1 MLLIILSLV
10 SSALAG
16 PVLLSDT
23 SYDYFLFET
32 EWKPTNCK
40 FMNCPSAYIGEAFN
54 IHGLWPERK
63 DGNYPSN
70 CSNAPFG
77 VSSSL
82 EAELNKYWESYNGDN
97 PDFWLHE
104 WSKHGTCVSPAE
116 SCEAYLGSVVNLFL
130 AVDPQGLL
138 ATHHITPSN
147 SVSYSVS
154 AFLEAFAT
162 DVNITC
168 KCSNNV
174 CYFEKLEMCVDK
186 NLGLMNCTRKSTNC
200 GTMLILPVS

>member
-1 MLLIILSLV
+1 MLLIFAGLV
-10 SSALAG
+10 SSVLAY
-16 PVLLSDT
+16 PILADN

-54 IHGLWPERK
+54 IHGLWAQRN
-63 DGNYPSN
+63 DGSYPSD
-70 CSNAPFG
+70 CSNAPFS

-82 EAELNKYWESYNGDN
+82 ESQLNTYWESYNGNN

-104 WSKHGTCVSPAE
+104 WSKHGTCVSPAVSSE
-116 SCEAYLGSVVNLFL
+116 TFMAAVLKLFL
-130 AVDPQGLL
+130 TVDPQGLL
-138 ATHHITPSN
+138 ATHNITPSN
-147 SVSYSVS
+147 SASYSYT
-154 AFLEAFAT
+154 AFFDAFAT

-186 NLGLMNCTRKSTNC
+186 NLGLINCPLKHSNC
-200 GTMLILPVS
+200 GSALVLPVS